1 MCKKNTYVAPA
12 FNINSLEPVQRVFN
26 TDTDTDTDTD
36 TEKEMASP
44 VILAEASQ

>member
-26 TDTDTDTDTD
+26 TDTDTDTDT
-36 TEKEMASP
+36 EKEMASP